1 MKSNNVNRYMLVIT
15 ISSSLICPT
24 AVAEQKKTPEDQLA
38 ATVRRYFEGSRSYQ
52 PGDII
57 TQSQLA

>member
-1 MKSNNVNRYMLVIT
+1 MDMKSNNVNRYMLVIT

-52 PGDII
+52 PGD
-57 TQSQLA
+57 